1 MIQVV
6 KGKNEKRERR
16 KKKEKGRKKESEKRE
31 ELPMTLRGHALY
43 TGGTA
48 RLFRGAP
55 SFAIAER
62 EPLPTTV
69 ASASP
74 VCYNLFCEEGT
85 FTITVL
91 SFDAVFGLAAVLN
104 QRRISGLGAAAGV
117 W

>member
-1 MIQVV
+1 MPYI
-6 KGKNEKRERR
+6 RE
-16 KKKEKGRKKESEKRE
+16 
-31 ELPMTLRGHALY
+31 ALLCFS
-43 TGGTA
+43 GA
-48 RLFRGAP
+48 RLRLQ
-55 SFAIAER
+55 SAER